1 MATSSDECLS
11 EHAIIL
17 RSILTDVEKLV
28 DNLPPPRS
36 ISLSSHCAG
45 SYNNALHDA
54 RGVAE
59 SIKEQRRKGLRDFFT
74 QEATVDVVRIINGDK
89 RAELVVG
96 DQTEIMLT
104 PLEFKQRYVYR
115 NIPAIV
121 RGLEDEGC
129 SFHNLAKSWR
139 KDNCDGKTSIRC
151 SWFSEN
157 VGGNSVVPVRMPLY
171 PAENTST
178 SSISVL
184 DEEGRAR
191 ECETIEMSMDSWIKY
206 CQDDKA
212 SASHS
217 TKEESRDKLYLKDWH
232 LMQVI
237 ENKEKEREEQMSAS
251 TRREGRNSQI
261 PLYFVPSIFER
272 DVLNPFLRK
281 YFGGDF
287 RFVYWGPAASSTAL
301 HSDVLNTFSWSFNVV
316 GKKRWTFYCSPS
328 FKRDK
333 GMGEVFNRGDQE
345 AEEDAL
351 SFSFT
356 QLEGEAVFVPS
367 GWQHKVRNIEET
379 LSVNHNWFT
388 AASIDRIW
396 ECILIEAKSVEDE
409 CNQWGIPSDD
419 LDARETMLRGC
430 IGLNVSMFFL
440 ALLFSLVQEISMLE
454 GLHNVSQSKVLA
466 DTSECAFNI
475 YRLSNQLE
483 SMLEIPSAGGDSDDE
498 IRSVTAYK
506 TQLAQRL
513 RATLMNEELAKRAL
527 NLANHVVQW
536 KDGL

>member
-1 MATSSDECLS
+1 MATLS
-11 EHAIIL
+11 EHTIIL

-28 DNLPPPRS
+28 GNLPPPRS
-36 ISLSSHCAG
+36 TTLSSHCAG
-45 SYNNALHDA
+45 SHNNSLYDA
-54 RGVAE
+54 RGIAE
-59 SIKEQRRKGLRDFFT
+59 SIKDWRRKGLTDFLT
-74 QEATVDVVRIINGDK
+74 KESTVDVVRIIDGDDS
-89 RAELVVG
+89 AELVVG
-96 DQTEIMLT
+96 DETEILLT

-129 SFHNLAKSWR
+129 SFHNLAQIWR
-139 KDNCDGKTSIRC
+139 KHSYMYDGKKSIRC

-157 VGGNSVVPVRMPLY
+157 VGEESVVPVRKPLC
-171 PAENTST
+171 PGDDTST
-178 SSISVL
+178 SKSVL

-191 ECETIEMSMDSWIKY
+191 ECETIEMSMEQWIKY

-212 SASHS
+212 SASDS
-217 TKEESRDKLYLKDWH
+217 TEEESRDKLYLKDWH
-232 LMQVI
+232 LMQFI
-237 ENKEKEREEQMSAS
+237 ENKEKEREEQTS
-251 TRREGRNSQI
+251 TGTRAVENTQI

-272 DVLNPFLRK
+272 DILNPFLRK

-287 RFVYWGPAASSTAL
+287 RFVYWGPVASSTAL
-301 HSDVLNTFSWSFNVV
+301 HSDVLNTFSWSLNVV
-316 GKKRWTFYCSPS
+316 GEKRWTFYLSPS
-328 FKRDK
+328 FNKDE
-333 GMGEVFNRGDQE
+333 GIGGVFHHGDQE
-345 AEEDAL
+345 SEEDAL

-367 GWQHKVRNIEET
+367 GWQHKVCNIEET

-388 AASIDRIW
+388 AASIDKIW

-430 IGLNVSMFFL
+430 IGLNMSMFFF
-440 ALLFSLVQEISMLE
+440 ALLVSLVQEISMLE
-454 GLHNVSQSKVLA
+454 GLHAAPQSKEPA
-466 DTSECAFNI
+466 ECAFNM
-475 YRLSNQLE
+475 YRLSNQLQ
-483 SMLEIPSAGGDSDDE
+483 SMLEKTSAGGNCDE
-498 IRSVTAYK
+498 AKSVTTGTYN

-513 RATLMNEELAKRAL
+513 RATLMDEALAKRAL
-527 NLANHVVQW
+527 NLANHVVKW

>member
-1 MATSSDECLS
+1 MATLS
-11 EHAIIL
+11 EHTIIL

-28 DNLPPPRS
+28 GNLPPPRS
-36 ISLSSHCAG
+36 TTLSSHCAG
-45 SYNNALHDA
+45 SHNNSLYDA
-54 RGVAE
+54 RGIAE
-59 SIKEQRRKGLRDFFT
+59 SIKDWRRKGLTDFLT
-74 QEATVDVVRIINGDK
+74 KESTVDVVRIIDGDDS
-89 RAELVVG
+89 AELVVG
-96 DQTEIMLT
+96 DETEILLT

-129 SFHNLAKSWR
+129 SFHNLAQIWR
-139 KDNCDGKTSIRC
+139 KHSYDGKKSIRC

-157 VGGNSVVPVRMPLY
+157 VGEESVVPVRKPLC
-171 PAENTST
+171 PGDDTST
-178 SSISVL
+178 SKSVL

-191 ECETIEMSMDSWIKY
+191 ECETIEMSMEQWIKY

-212 SASHS
+212 SASDS
-217 TKEESRDKLYLKDWH
+217 TEEESRDKLYLKDWH
-232 LMQVI
+232 LMQFI
-237 ENKEKEREEQMSAS
+237 ENKEKEREEQTS
-251 TRREGRNSQI
+251 TGTRAVENTQI

-272 DVLNPFLRK
+272 DILNPFLRK

-287 RFVYWGPAASSTAL
+287 RFVYWGPAGSSTAL
-301 HSDVLNTFSWSFNVV
+301 HSDVLNTFSWSLNVV
-316 GKKRWTFYCSPS
+316 GEKRWTFYRSPS
-328 FKRDK
+328 FNKDE
-333 GMGEVFNRGDQE
+333 GIGGVFHHGDQE
-345 AEEDAL
+345 SEEDAL

-367 GWQHKVRNIEET
+367 GWQHKVCNIEET

-388 AASIDRIW
+388 AASIDKIW

-483 SMLEIPSAGGDSDDE
+483 SMLEIPPAGGDCDDE
-498 IRSVTAYK
+498 VRSVTTYK

>member
-36 ISLSSHCAG
+36 MSLSSHCAG
-45 SYNNALHDA
+45 SYNNALYDA

-96 DQTEIMLT
+96 DQAEIMLT

-178 SSISVL
+178 SSTPVL

-217 TKEESRDKLYLKDWH
+217 TEEESRDKLYLKDWH
-232 LMQVI
+232 LMQFI
-237 ENKEKEREEQMSAS
+237 ENKEKEREEQMSAG
-251 TRREGRNSQI
+251 TRREGRNPQI

-316 GKKRWTFYCSPS
+316 GKKMWTFYCSPC

-333 GMGEVFNRGDQE
+333 GMGEVLNHGDQE

-430 IGLNVSMFFL
+430 IGLNVSM
-440 ALLFSLVQEISMLE
+440 LF
-454 GLHNVSQSKVLA
+454 
-466 DTSECAFNI
+466 
-475 YRLSNQLE
+475 
-483 SMLEIPSAGGDSDDE
+483 
-498 IRSVTAYK
+498 
-506 TQLAQRL
+506 
-513 RATLMNEELAKRAL
+513 
-527 NLANHVVQW
+527 
-536 KDGL
+536 

>member
-36 ISLSSHCAG
+36 TTLSSHCAG
-45 SYNNALHDA
+45 SHNNSSYDA
-54 RGVAE
+54 RDMAE
-59 SIKEQRRKGLRDFFT
+59 SIKEQRRKGLSGFLSK
-74 QEATVDVVRIINGDK
+74 ESTVDVVRISNGDQSS
-89 RAELVVG
+89 EQVG
-96 DQTEIMLT
+96 DETEIMLT
-104 PLEFKQRYVYR
+104 PLEFKQQYVYR

-129 SFHNLAKSWR
+129 GFHNLAQIWR
-139 KDNCDGKTSIRC
+139 KRNCHGKTTIRC
-151 SWFSEN
+151 SWFSEY
-157 VGGNSVVPVRMPLY
+157 VGGESVVPVRKPLC
-171 PAENTST
+171 PSEDTST
-178 SSISVL
+178 SSTSVL

-191 ECETIEMSMDSWIKY
+191 ECETIEMSMDQWIKY

-212 SASHS
+212 SASNS
-217 TKEESRDKLYLKDWH
+217 TEEESRGKLYLKDWH
-232 LMQVI
+232 LMQFI
-237 ENKEKEREEQMSAS
+237 ENKKKETEMQTSAGI
-251 TRREGRNSQI
+251 RVGKNSQI

-272 DVLNPFLRK
+272 DILNPFLRK

-301 HSDVLNTFSWSFNVV
+301 HSDVLNTFSWSLNVV
-316 GKKRWTFYCSPS
+316 GEKRWDFYCSPS
-328 FKRDK
+328 FNKDF
-333 GMGEVFNRGDQE
+333 FNHGDQK

-367 GWQHKVRNIEET
+367 GWQHKVCNIEET

-388 AASIDRIW
+388 PASIDKVW

-430 IGLNVSMFFL
+430 IGLNVSMFFF
-440 ALLFSLVQEISMLE
+440 ALLLSLVQEIFMLE
-454 GLHNVSQSKVLA
+454 GVHNVSQSKVPA

-475 YRLSNQLE
+475 YRLSNQLQ
-483 SMLEIPSAGGDSDDE
+483 SMLEIPSVGGDCDE
-498 IRSVTAYK
+498 ARFVTTYK

-513 RATLMNEELAKRAL
+513 RATLMDEELAKRVL
-527 NLANHVVQW
+527 NLANYVVQW
-536 KDGL
+536 KDGLL